1 MRQNQDWL
9 QAYLQY
15 TQYSEAPKYMHFWTG
30 VSVIAACL
38 RRKVWIDETFFRWY
52 PSFYII
58 FVAEPGIVGK
68 STTTNIGYNLLKDIE
83 GIHLGPNIITWQS
96 LVQTFASSTETFYCE
111 GQQELMSALSFNA
124 SELGNLLD
132 PRDKKLVDLLI
143 KLYDGEDI
151 KKETK
156 HVGTDTAEN
165 PWINIIA
172 CTTPSWITANFSQN
186 MIGGGLFSRIL
197 FVYADKKRQNV
208 AYPSRQVKDNLEIL
222 KNGLIADLTEI
233 SGLAGKFVLTEEAYE
248 WGTQWYDAHCSK
260 QTEITTDRYG
270 GYFSR
275 KQSHIH
281 KLAMILSIAQSS
293 KLIIEAEHLQIA
305 DTMVTDLEH
314 DMMKVF
320 GGIGKK
326 HDTKYAEKLLGYL
339 AARGAV
345 QYSDA
350 YKYVHAYFPTLSNYE
365 NILAGL
371 VTAGFIKLERRNGI
385 DYLIFIHKV

>member
-1 MRQNQDWL
+1 MRHNEDWL

-15 TQYSEAPKYMHFWTG
+15 TKYSEAPKYMHFWTG
-30 VSVIAACL
+30 VSTIAACL
-38 RRKVWIDETFFRWY
+38 RRKVWIDETFFKWY

-83 GIHLGPNIITWQS
+83 GIHIGPNIITWQS
-96 LVQTFASSTETFYCE
+96 LVQTYAASTEVFQCN
-111 GQQELMSALSFNA
+111 GRQELMSAISFNA

-143 KLYDGEDI
+143 KLYDCEDI

-156 HVGTDTAEN
+156 HVGTDNAEN
-165 PWINIIA
+165 PWINLIA
-172 CTTPSWITANFSQN
+172 CTTPSWAADNFTKN
-186 MIGGGLFSRIL
+186 MIGGGLFSRTL
-197 FVYADKKRQNV
+197 FIYADKKRQNV
-208 AYPSRQVKDNLEIL
+208 AYPSRQVKEDLAAL
-222 KNGLIADLTEI
+222 RDGLINDLKEMSELCGEFT
-233 SGLAGKFVLTEEAYE
+233 LTEEAYE
-248 WGTQWYDAHCSK
+248 WGTKWYDAHCARQQDIS
-260 QTEITTDRYG
+260 TERYG

-293 KLIIEAEHLQIA
+293 KLVIEVEHLQVA
-305 DTMVTDLEH
+305 ETMVTDLEQ

-326 HDTKYAEKLLGYL
+326 HDAAYAEKLLYYL
-339 AARGAV
+339 RSRGSV
-345 QYSDA
+345 PYQEA
-350 YKYVHAYFPTLSNYE
+350 YKYVHAHFPALSNYE
-365 NILAGL
+365 NMLAGL
-371 VTAGFIKLERRNGI
+371 IAAGYIRLEKRNGL
-385 DYLIFIHKV
+385 DYLTYIQR